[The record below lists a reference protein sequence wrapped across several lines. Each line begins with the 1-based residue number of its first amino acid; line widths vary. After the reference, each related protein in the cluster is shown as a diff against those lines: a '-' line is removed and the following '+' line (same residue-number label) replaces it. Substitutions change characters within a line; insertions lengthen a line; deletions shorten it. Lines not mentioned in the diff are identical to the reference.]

1 MKRYLLWLP
10 TLILLIV
17 RIVYFYQNQPSYPYG
32 TIIRINDRVTSEPI
46 RYTNS
51 QYIKLQ
57 GFKIY
62 LPLYPEVYYGDE
74 VIVEGKVEDDELK
87 NPKLVEVK
95 ESKSVLYSF
104 RKRLIE
110 FYQRNLPQP
119 HSSLIAG
126 VTIGSK
132 ASIPKD
138 FWEAL
143 KRTGTA
149 HVVVASGMNV
159 TLVSQFLISFLAL
172 MLQRGKAIPLALI
185 GVWSYAILSGFDA
198 PIIRASIMGSLVF
211 IAQELGRLNF
221 SIRTLLLTAFAMLFI
236 KPDWL
241 ADVGFQLSFAATLSL
256 ILFEPKVD
264 KFFRKT
270 LPTGRQVPDLIRK
283 DFSTSLA
290 AQVGVVPILYFSFGQ
305 FNILSPI
312 INTLILW
319 TIVPMTMISM
329 LGGLIGLI
337 FEPIG
342 TVILWLTYPLTSW
355 FVWTVQIF
363 N

>member
-1 MKRYLLWLP
+1 MRKYLLWF
-10 TLILLIV
+10 LLIIILV
-17 RIVYFYQNQPSYPYG
+17 IRVIYFYKNQPSYPDG
-32 TIIRINDRVTSEPI
+32 TRIRITSRISSEPI
-46 RYTNS
+46 RYSSS
-51 QYIKLQ
+51 QFLKLQ

-62 LPLYPEVYYGDE
+62 LPSYPEVYYGDQIA
-74 VIVEGKVEDDELK
+74 VDGTVKDGELK
-87 NPKLVEVK
+87 DPKLVGVK
-95 ESKSVLYSF
+95 ESKIFLYSI
-104 RKRLIE
+104 REQLID
-110 FYQRNLPQP
+110 FYQKNLPQP

-143 KRTGTA
+143 KKTGTA

-172 MLQRGKAIPLALI
+172 LFPRRRAIPMALM

-211 IAQELGRLNF
+211 VAQEIGRLNF
-221 SIRTLLLTAFAMLFI
+221 SLRALFMTAFAMLFL

-241 ADVGFQLSFAATLSL
+241 TDIGFMLSFAATLSL

-264 KFFRKT
+264 RFFKKI
-270 LPTGRQVPDLIRK
+270 PAIIRK

-290 AQVGVVPILYFSFGQ
+290 AQVGVVPILYFGFGQ
-305 FNILSPI
+305 FNVLSPV
-312 INTLILW
+312 INAMVLW
-319 TIVPMTMISM
+319 TIVPITIIGMV
-329 LGGLIGLI
+329 GGILGLI
-337 FEPIG
+337 FEPVG
-342 TVILWLTYPLTSW
+342 RAVLLLVYPLTSW
-355 FVWTVQIF
+355 FVWILRIF

>member
-1 MKRYLLWLP
+1 MRKYLLWF
-10 TLILLIV
+10 LLIIILV
-17 RIVYFYQNQPSYPYG
+17 IRVIYFYKNQPSYPDG
-32 TIIRINDRVTSEPI
+32 TRIRITSRISSEPI
-46 RYTNS
+46 RYSSS
-51 QYIKLQ
+51 QFLKLQ

-62 LPLYPEVYYGDE
+62 LPSYPEVYYGDQIA
-74 VIVEGKVEDDELK
+74 VDGTVKDGELK
-87 NPKLVEVK
+87 DPKLVGVK
-95 ESKSVLYSF
+95 ESKIFLYSI
-104 RKRLIE
+104 REQLID
-110 FYQRNLPQP
+110 FYQKNLPQP

-143 KRTGTA
+143 KKTGTA

-172 MLQRGKAIPLALI
+172 LFPRRRAIPMALM

-211 IAQELGRLNF
+211 VAQEIGRLNF
-221 SIRTLLLTAFAMLFI
+221 SLRALFMTAFAMLFV

-241 ADVGFQLSFAATLSL
+241 TDIGFMLSFAATLSL

-264 KFFRKT
+264 RFFKKI
-270 LPTGRQVPDLIRK
+270 PAIIRK

-290 AQVGVVPILYFSFGQ
+290 AQVGVVPILYFGFGQ
-305 FNILSPI
+305 FNVLSPV
-312 INTLILW
+312 INAMVLW
-319 TIVPMTMISM
+319 TIVPITIIGMV
-329 LGGLIGLI
+329 GGILGLI
-337 FEPIG
+337 FEPVG
-342 TVILWLTYPLTSW
+342 RAVLLLVYPLTSW
-355 FVWTVQIF
+355 FVWILRIF

>member
-172 MLQRGKAIPLALI
+172 LFPRRRAIPMALM

-211 IAQELGRLNF
+211 VAQEIGRLNF
-221 SIRTLLLTAFAMLFI
+221 SLRALFMTAFAMLFV

-241 ADVGFQLSFAATLSL
+241 NDLGFLLSFAATLSL

-264 KFFRKT
+264 RFFKKI
-270 LPTGRQVPDLIRK
+270 PAIIRK

-290 AQVGVVPILYFSFGQ
+290 AQVGVVPILYFGFGQ
-305 FNILSPI
+305 FNVLSPV
-312 INTLILW
+312 INAMVVW
-319 TIVPMTMISM
+319 TIVPITIIGMV
-329 LGGLIGLI
+329 GGILGLI
-337 FEPIG
+337 FEPVG
-342 TVILWLTYPLTSW
+342 RA
-355 FVWTVQIF
+355 
-363 N
+363 

>member
-1 MKRYLLWLP
+1 MHKTKQFLLWF
-10 TLILLIV
+10 LLIIILV
-17 RIVYFYQNQPSYPYG
+17 IRVIYFYKNQPSYPDG
-32 TIIRINDRVTSEPI
+32 TRIRITSRISSEPI
-46 RYTNS
+46 RYSSS
-51 QYIKLQ
+51 QFLKLQ

-62 LPLYPEVYYGDE
+62 LPSYPEVYYGDQIA
-74 VIVEGKVEDDELK
+74 VDGTVKDGELK
-87 NPKLVEVK
+87 DPKLVGVK
-95 ESKSVLYSF
+95 ESKIFLYSI
-104 RKRLIE
+104 REQLID
-110 FYQRNLPQP
+110 FYQKNLPQP

-143 KRTGTA
+143 KKTGTA

-172 MLQRGKAIPLALI
+172 LFPRRRAIPMALM

-211 IAQELGRLNF
+211 VAQEIGRLNF
-221 SIRTLLLTAFAMLFI
+221 SLRALFMTAFAMLFV

-241 ADVGFQLSFAATLSL
+241 TDIGFMLSFAATLSL

-264 KFFRKT
+264 RFFKKI
-270 LPTGRQVPDLIRK
+270 PAIIRK

-290 AQVGVVPILYFSFGQ
+290 AQVGVVPILYFGFGQ
-305 FNILSPI
+305 FNVLSPV
-312 INTLILW
+312 INAMVLW
-319 TIVPMTMISM
+319 TIVPITIIGMV
-329 LGGLIGLI
+329 GGILGLI
-337 FEPIG
+337 FEPVG
-342 TVILWLTYPLTSW
+342 RAVLLLVYPLTSW
-355 FVWTVQIF
+355 FILVVGTF
-363 N
+363 S

>member
-1 MKRYLLWLP
+1 MRKYLLWF
-10 TLILLIV
+10 LLIIILV
-17 RIVYFYQNQPSYPYG
+17 IRVIYFYKNQPSYPDG
-32 TIIRINDRVTSEPI
+32 TRIRITSRISSEPI
-46 RYTNS
+46 RYSSS
-51 QYIKLQ
+51 QFLKLQ

-62 LPLYPEVYYGDE
+62 LPSYPEVYYGDQ
-74 VIVEGKVEDDELK
+74 VVVDGTVKDGELK
-87 NPKLVEVK
+87 DPKLVGVK
-95 ESKSVLYSF
+95 ESKIFLYSI
-104 RKRLIE
+104 REQLID
-110 FYQRNLPQP
+110 FYQKNLPQP

-143 KRTGTA
+143 KKTGTA

-172 MLQRGKAIPLALI
+172 LFPRRRAIPMALM

-211 IAQELGRLNF
+211 VAQEIGRLNF
-221 SIRTLLLTAFAMLFI
+221 SLRALFMTAFAMLFV

-241 ADVGFQLSFAATLSL
+241 TDIGFMLSFAATLSL

-264 KFFRKT
+264 RFFKKI
-270 LPTGRQVPDLIRK
+270 PAIIRK

-290 AQVGVVPILYFSFGQ
+290 AQVGVVPILYFGFGQ
-305 FNILSPI
+305 FNVLSPV
-312 INTLILW
+312 INAMVLW
-319 TIVPMTMISM
+319 TIVPITIIGMV
-329 LGGLIGLI
+329 GGILGLI
-337 FEPIG
+337 FEPVG
-342 TVILWLTYPLTSW
+342 RAVLLLVYPLTSW
-355 FVWTVQIF
+355 FVWILRIF